1 MMYSKEKLDAA
12 RKLRALT
19 GWLKNQLISED
30 SFHRAQINA
39 GGLYKSYSLLK
50 RIGLYVL
57 TMIAGQSAFSLFG
70 MVALGDMGWKLMS
83 LVIGTGTFFVLR
95 LFIQNNHTYKQGTD
109 DALLHMAVGYI
120 AGGFISI
127 LSPDFSGIQLSLTLL
142 LLLGILLVAVY
153 LFADAFLAVL
163 AILVL
168 YFIPLHLVSLASKE
182 LLFFSFAL
190 LLPLSYIITRL
201 IKQYD
206 TLHYH
211 YWHSC
216 FQAVR
221 YTVGVLAYCSIN
233 LFVVKTLAYQLM
245 GAEEIPMQTAFL
257 VTTVLFPL
265 ALLVMGLYYKQKYL
279 LHTGL
284 FLFLP
289 TVATIRYYY
298 SVMPIE
304 AALMLG
310 GLLIIAVSYFAITLL
325 KRKDTAF
332 TFEPDED
339 EDLSTAETL
348 MLLNQFA
355 PRTIAAEEKKIFGG
369 GDFGGGGAEG
379 KF

>member
-1 MMYSKEKLDAA
+1 MMYSKQKLDAA
-12 RKLRALT
+12 RRFKVLSR
-19 GWLKNQLISED
+19 WLQKHLISAE
-30 SFHRAQINA
+30 SFHRAQIKP
-39 GGLYKSYSLLK
+39 GELYKSYSLLK

-57 TMIAGQSAFSLFG
+57 TSIAGQSAFSLFG

-83 LVIGTGTFFVLR
+83 LIIGVGTFFLLR
-95 LFIQNNHTYKQGTD
+95 FFIQNNHTYKQGTD

-120 AGGFISI
+120 FGGLVSI
-127 LSPDFSGIQLSLTLL
+127 LSPDFSSIQLSLTLVVL
-142 LLLGILLVAVY
+142 LCILVVAVY

-163 AILVL
+163 ATLVL
-168 YFIPLHLVSLASKE
+168 FFIPVHLVSLVNKE

-190 LLPLSYIITRL
+190 FLPLSYAITRL
-201 IKQYD
+201 IKRYNN
-206 TLHYH
+206 LRHH
-211 YWHSC
+211 YWHTC
-216 FQAVR
+216 FQAVC
-221 YTVGVLAYCSIN
+221 YTVAVLAYCSIN
-233 LFVVKTLAYQLM
+233 LYVVKTLAYQLM
-245 GAEEIPMQTAFL
+245 GAEEIPLQEVFL
-257 VTTVLFPL
+257 ATTILYPL
-265 ALLVMGLYYKQKYL
+265 ALILLGLYHKQKYL
-279 LHTGL
+279 LHVGL

-304 AALMLG
+304 AALMFG
-310 GLLIIAVSYFAITLL
+310 GLLIIVVSYFAITLL

-332 TFEPDED
+332 TFEAD

-355 PRTIAAEEKKIFGG
+355 PKTIPTEEKQVFGG

>member
-1 MMYSKEKLDAA
+1 MYSKEKLDASL
-12 RKLRALT
+12 KLRALT
-19 GWLKNQLISED
+19 KWLKNQLISED
-30 SFHRAQINA
+30 SFHRAQINPEE
-39 GGLYKSYSLLK
+39 LYKNYSLLK

-95 LFIQNNHTYKQGTD
+95 LFIQNNQTYKQGTD

-120 AGGFISI
+120 AGGLISI

-142 LLLGILLVAVY
+142 LLLGILVVAVY
-153 LFADAFLAVL
+153 FFADAFLVVL
-163 AILVL
+163 ATLVL

-206 TLHYH
+206 TLRYY
-211 YWHSC
+211 YWHTC
-216 FQAVR
+216 FQSVR

-245 GAEEIPMQTAFL
+245 GAEEILLQTAFL
-257 VTTVLFPL
+257 VTTILFPL

-284 FLFLP
+284 FLILP

-304 AALMLG
+304 AALLFG

-325 KRKDTAF
+325 KRKETAF

-355 PRTIAAEEKKIFGG
+355 PRTIPTEEKKIFGG